1 MKVNKLF
8 KGDKVVMHD
17 CMEAHSRENVWKWLG
32 EEILDSDIAR
42 FVSFIG

>member
-1 MKVNKLF
+1 MFEKEAEDSF
-8 KGDKVVMHD
+8 K

-42 FVSFIG
+42 FVSFIDCDKE

>member
-17 CMEAHSRENVWKWLG
+17 CMEAHGRENVWKWLG
-32 EEILDSDIAR
+32 EETPGSGIAG